1 MFSICDE
8 PWVGFT
14 DFALPGGEP
23 LEFLPPF
30 DPHSMLSEPGSDD
43 EVGEDGQENDDEEGP
58 STGGSTTP
66 QTSQEIEAP
75 QSIEDDDRNSWLT
88 CGTTMLAPVAGGEDD
103 HGQEDS
109 SSSSEESDEGQRQR
123 PSIKVFLHR
132 RGGNGDG
139 EEREDRRRERSRSRD
154 DEDVRP
160 EAEQSGG
167 QASSSRGDGGIGIGS
182 AERTRRNVDTADLD
196 AAIPPED
203 SDMIHV
209 PAEWVEGMEDD
220 IERLLD
226 AERLP
231 EENQRRRAQSNN
243 DVVRRALQ
251 RLGVLQQ
258 GDRREREG
266 GREPEGGDRRG
277 RDDRREPE
285 GEDRREREGGRG

>member
-1 MFSICDE
+1 MAPVEKERLLVRRRTTIDVFHIHDGWTFDQPEDQRRPTVCDE

-66 QTSQEIEAP
+66 QTSQEIEPP

-109 SSSSEESDEGQRQR
+109 SSSSEESDEGPKQR

-160 EAEQSGG
+160 EAEQSGRHPVEMVVLELG
-167 QASSSRGDGGIGIGS
+167 QLKEPDGMWRQQTWTPQS
-182 AERTRRNVDTADLD
+182 HLRTLT
-196 AAIPPED
+196 
-203 SDMIHV
+203 
-209 PAEWVEGMEDD
+209 
-220 IERLLD
+220 
-226 AERLP
+226 
-231 EENQRRRAQSNN
+231 
-243 DVVRRALQ
+243 
-251 RLGVLQQ
+251 
-258 GDRREREG
+258 
-266 GREPEGGDRRG
+266 
-277 RDDRREPE
+277 
-285 GEDRREREGGRG
+285 